1 LVRETGGLD
10 FSISQIRF
18 NPESNQGAVEQMV
31 FRTIVVNDDGHRNV
45 PYCNQNGSRWDGN
58 WNWLNNRFNANDRV
72 AVAGK
77 WQ

>member
-1 LVRETGGLD
+1 
-10 FSISQIRF
+10 
-18 NPESNQGAVEQMV
+18 MV